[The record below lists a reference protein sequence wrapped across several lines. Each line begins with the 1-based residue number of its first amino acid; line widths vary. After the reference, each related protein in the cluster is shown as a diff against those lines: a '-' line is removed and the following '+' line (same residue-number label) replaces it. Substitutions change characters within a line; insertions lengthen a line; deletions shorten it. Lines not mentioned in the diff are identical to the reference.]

1 VGEGPGAGGRM
12 SKPKAARRPR
22 KPKRKA
28 VGANI
33 AEGDL
38 VRLLECVQGLRD
50 DSQRGV
56 TTREVATAL
65 ALSSS
70 SVAWYWIEAACQQG
84 LLKKDGTRS
93 VRLTL
98 GGNKLLEGWT
108 TDSREHLV
116 LRIAFYRRRLGQLD
130 LALKALDGAL

>member
-1 VGEGPGAGGRM
+1 MTPTN
-12 SKPKAARRPR
+12 RRTR

-28 VGANI
+28 VGGNI

-38 VRLLECVQGLRD
+38 VRLLECVQTLRD
-50 DSQRGV
+50 DSRPQRGV

-65 ALSSS
+65 GLSSS

-98 GGNKLLEGWT
+98 GGKKLLEDWT
-108 TDSREHLV
+108 TDSREHV
-116 LRIAFYRRRLGQLD
+116 VHRIAFHRRRLGQLE
-130 LALKALDGAL
+130 LALKALDGAV

>member
-1 VGEGPGAGGRM
+1 M
-12 SKPKAARRPR
+12 NPKAAGRPR

-50 DSQRGV
+50 DSHRGV
-56 TTREVATAL
+56 TTREVAAAL
-65 ALSSS
+65 GLSSP

-98 GGNKLLEGWT
+98 GGKKLLEDWM
-108 TDSREHLV
+108 TDSREHV
-116 LRIAFYRRRLGQLD
+116 VHRIAFHRRRLGQLE
-130 LALKALDGAL
+130 LALKALDGAV